1 MKPLKERYNLKY
13 LRNKQ
18 KMVYQESD
26 FSECFFKVNFYNI
39 PIQERFIINDDFII
53 INSSAE
59 INQPVTVPVL
69 LEDGVFKVQFELEG
83 YSKYSDE
90 DITIE
95 IEEDSFNLFYLPRVN
110 GKLHYKKNRKCI
122 DIMFDK
128 IWFEREVFRKFPG
141 YKTFVDQLKSNT
153 PVRLFRESIP
163 IRADIK
169 HVLNSLLNCNLH
181 SDLKLDFYRVKMDEL
196 LLLIL
201 SSQEKYQSVAPK
213 VTSLSND
220 EKIIQV
226 KNWIAQQEIGNIRLK
241 EVEELFNV
249 SKKVLNTGFQKYEG
263 CSIAHYLRKL
273 QMEKAFILLKDRGY
287 SVNEVSKWLRYS
299 YPQHFTTAFT
309 RYFGY
314 SPKELKSNLFHHQLP
329 EGREETDQT
338 KG

>member
-18 KMVYQESD
+18 KMVYQEND

-59 INQPVTVPVL
+59 VGHPVTVPVL

-83 YSKYSDE
+83 YSKYTDE
-90 DITIE
+90 DTTIE
-95 IEEDSFNLFYLPRVN
+95 IQEDCFNLFYLPRVN
-110 GKLHYKKNRKCI
+110 GKLHYKKNRKCV

-128 IWFEREVFRKFPG
+128 AWFEREVFRKFPG
-141 YKTFVDQLKSNT
+141 YAVFIDRLKINK
-153 PVRLFRESIP
+153 PALLFRDALP

-169 HVLNSLLNCNLH
+169 QLLYSLLHCNLH
-181 SDLKLDFYRVKMDEL
+181 SDLKSTFYRIKIDEL

-201 SSQEKYQSVAPK
+201 SCLEQYQLTVPK

-249 SKKVLNTGFQKYEG
+249 SIKVLNAGFQKYEG
-263 CSIAHYLRKL
+263 CSIAQYLRKL
-273 QMEKAFILLKDRGY
+273 QMEKAFILLKERGY
-287 SVNEVSKWLRYS
+287 SVNEVSKLLRYS

-309 RYFGY
+309 KYFGY
-314 SPKELKSNLFHHQLP
+314 SPKELKNS
-329 EGREETDQT
+329 
-338 KG
+338 

>member
-18 KMVYQESD
+18 KMVYQEND

-59 INQPVTVPVL
+59 VGHPVTVPVL

-83 YSKYSDE
+83 YSKYTDG
-90 DITIE
+90 DTTIE
-95 IEEDSFNLFYLPRVN
+95 IHEDCFNLFYLPRVN
-110 GKLHYKKNRKCI
+110 GKLHYKKNRKCV

-128 IWFEREVFRKFPG
+128 AWFEREVYRKFPG
-141 YKTFVDQLKSNT
+141 YAGFVDSLKINKPT
-153 PVRLFRESIP
+153 LLFRESLP

-169 HVLNSLLNCNLH
+169 QLLYSLLSCNLH
-181 SDLKLDFYRVKMDEL
+181 SDLKSSFYRIKIDEL

-201 SSQEKYQSVAPK
+201 SCLEEYQLVAPK

-241 EVEELFNV
+241 EIEELFNV
-249 SKKVLNTGFQKYEG
+249 SIKVLNAGFQKYEG
-263 CSIAHYLRKL
+263 CSIAQYLRKL
-273 QMEKAFILLKDRGY
+273 QMEKAFILLKERGY
-287 SVNEVSKWLRYS
+287 SVNEVSELLRYS

-309 RYFGY
+309 KYFGY
-314 SPKELKSNLFHHQLP
+314 SPKELKNS
-329 EGREETDQT
+329 
-338 KG
+338 

>member
-18 KMVYQESD
+18 RMVYQEND

-59 INQPVTVPVL
+59 VSHLITVPVL

-83 YSKYSDE
+83 YSMYTDD

-95 IEEDSFNLFYLPRVN
+95 IQEECFNLFYLPRVN
-110 GKLHYKKNRKCI
+110 GKLHYKKDRKCV

-128 IWFEREVFRKFPG
+128 AWFEREVYRKFPG
-141 YKTFVDQLKSNT
+141 YAIFVDQLKMNK
-153 PVRLFRESIP
+153 PALLFREALP

-169 HVLNSLLNCNLH
+169 QLLYNILSCNLH
-181 SDLKLDFYRVKMDEL
+181 SDLKSSFYRIKIDEL

-201 SSQEKYQSVAPK
+201 SCLKEYQLVAPK

-226 KNWIAQQEIGNIRLK
+226 KNWITQQEIGNIRLK
-241 EVEELFNV
+241 EIEELFDV
-249 SKKVLNTGFQKYEG
+249 SVKVLNAGFQKYEG
-263 CSIAHYLRKL
+263 CSIAQYLRKL
-273 QMEKAFILLKDRGY
+273 QMEKAFILLKERGY
-287 SVNEVSKWLRYS
+287 SVNEVSKLLRYS

-309 RYFGY
+309 KYFGY
-314 SPKELKSNLFHHQLP
+314 SPKELKNS
-329 EGREETDQT
+329 
-338 KG
+338 

>member
-18 KMVYQESD
+18 RMVYQEND

-59 INQPVTVPVL
+59 VSHLVTVPVL

-83 YSKYSDE
+83 YSMYTDD

-95 IEEDSFNLFYLPRVN
+95 IQEECFNLFYLPRVN
-110 GKLHYKKNRKCI
+110 GKLHYKKDRKCV

-128 IWFEREVFRKFPG
+128 AWFEREVYRKFPG
-141 YKTFVDQLKSNT
+141 YAIFVDQLKMNK
-153 PVRLFRESIP
+153 PALLFREALP

-169 HVLNSLLNCNLH
+169 QLLYNLLSCNLH
-181 SDLKLDFYRVKMDEL
+181 SDLKSSFYKIKIDEL

-201 SSQEKYQSVAPK
+201 SCLKEYQLVAPK

-226 KNWIAQQEIGNIRLK
+226 KNWITQQEIGNIRLK
-241 EVEELFNV
+241 EIEELFDV
-249 SKKVLNTGFQKYEG
+249 SIKVLNAGFQKYEG
-263 CSIAHYLRKL
+263 CSIAQYLRKL
-273 QMEKAFILLKDRGY
+273 QMEKAFILLKERGY
-287 SVNEVSKWLRYS
+287 SVNEVSKLLRYS

-309 RYFGY
+309 KYFGY
-314 SPKELKSNLFHHQLP
+314 SPKELKNS
-329 EGREETDQT
+329 
-338 KG
+338 

>member
-18 KMVYQESD
+18 RMVYQEND

-59 INQPVTVPVL
+59 VSHLITVPVL

-83 YSKYSDE
+83 YSMYTDD

-95 IEEDSFNLFYLPRVN
+95 IQEECFNLFYLPRVN
-110 GKLHYKKNRKCI
+110 GKLHYKKDRKCV

-128 IWFEREVFRKFPG
+128 AWFEREVYRKFPG
-141 YKTFVDQLKSNT
+141 YAIFVDQLKMNK
-153 PVRLFRESIP
+153 PALLFREALP

-169 HVLNSLLNCNLH
+169 QLLYNILSCNLH
-181 SDLKLDFYRVKMDEL
+181 SDLKSSFYRIKIDEL

-201 SSQEKYQSVAPK
+201 SCLKEYQLVAPK

-226 KNWIAQQEIGNIRLK
+226 KNWITQQEIGNIRLK
-241 EVEELFNV
+241 EIEELFDV
-249 SKKVLNTGFQKYEG
+249 SVKVLNAGFQKYEG

-273 QMEKAFILLKDRGY
+273 QMEKAFILLKERGY
-287 SVNEVSKWLRYS
+287 SVNEVSKLLRYS

-309 RYFGY
+309 KYFGY
-314 SPKELKSNLFHHQLP
+314 SPKELKNS
-329 EGREETDQT
+329 
-338 KG
+338 

>member
-18 KMVYQESD
+18 KMVYQEND

-59 INQPVTVPVL
+59 VGHPVTVPVL

-83 YSKYSDE
+83 YSKYTD
-90 DITIE
+90 DDTTIE
-95 IEEDSFNLFYLPRVN
+95 IQEDCFNLFYLPRVN

-128 IWFEREVFRKFPG
+128 AWFEREVFRKFPG
-141 YKTFVDQLKSNT
+141 YAAFVEHLKSDKSAL
-153 PVRLFRESIP
+153 LFRDALP
-163 IRADIK
+163 IRTDIK
-169 HVLNSLLNCNLH
+169 QLLYSLLNCNLH
-181 SDLKLDFYRVKMDEL
+181 SDLKSNFYRIKIDEL

-201 SSQEKYQSVAPK
+201 SCLEQYQLTVPK

-220 EKIIQV
+220 EKIILV
-226 KNWIAQQEIGNIRLK
+226 KNWIVQQEIGNIRLK

-249 SKKVLNTGFQKYEG
+249 SIKVLNAGFQKYEG
-263 CSIAHYLRKL
+263 CTIAQYLRKI
-273 QMEKAFILLKDRGY
+273 QMEKAFTLLKDMGY
-287 SVNEVSKWLRYS
+287 SVNEVAKLLRYS

-309 RYFGY
+309 NYFGY
-314 SPKELKSNLFHHQLP
+314 SPKELKNSWAVSVLF
-329 EGREETDQT
+329 
-338 KG
+338 